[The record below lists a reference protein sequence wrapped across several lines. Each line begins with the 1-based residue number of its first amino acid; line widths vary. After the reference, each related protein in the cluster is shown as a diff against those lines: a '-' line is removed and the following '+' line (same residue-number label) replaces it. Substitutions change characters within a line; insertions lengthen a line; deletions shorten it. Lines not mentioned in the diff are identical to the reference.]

1 MQLRILDLEF
11 SCLHLL
17 STEITCMS
25 HYPWIYVVL
34 GIKARALCVLGKD
47 STNGATLPKP
57 DEP

>member
-1 MQLRILDLEF
+1 
-11 SCLHLL
+11 
-17 STEITCMS
+17 MS